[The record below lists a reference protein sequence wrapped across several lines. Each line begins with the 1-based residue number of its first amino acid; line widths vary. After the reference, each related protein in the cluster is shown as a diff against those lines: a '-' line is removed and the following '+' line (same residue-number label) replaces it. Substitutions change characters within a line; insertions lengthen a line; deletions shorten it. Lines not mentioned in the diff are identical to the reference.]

1 MIINTIDRLLGFL
14 VLSLFAFVCLATSVK
29 AQTAPAAQSPEVTA
43 LIDRAVIEN
52 LMVDYY
58 SHIGNSSF
66 NFGQYFVKEGVLDVN
81 GIVAKGAEEIKALY
95 VRASGGAAAA
105 PPKQD
110 PNVPPRGMFNMQL
123 TNLKV
128 EVKGTTATAD
138 MFWSSVESKT
148 LISPPSVTEY
158 GRDHTELIKQN
169 GHWLIKHRVV
179 TSGGGMPEGELQS
192 YRNMKR

>member
-1 MIINTIDRLLGFL
+1 MNINTINRSLGFL
-14 VLSLFAFVCLATSVK
+14 VLFFLTLVCISSSVK
-29 AQTAPAAQSPEVTA
+29 AQAAPAAQSPEVTA

-66 NFGQYFVKEGVLDVN
+66 NFDQYFVKDGVLDVN
-81 GIVAKGAEEIKALY
+81 GIVAKGAEKIKALY
-95 VRASGGAAAA
+95 VRASGGSAGA

-110 PNVPPRGMFNMQL
+110 PNAPPRGMFNMQL

-128 EVKGTTATAD
+128 EVTGNTAAAD

-148 LISPPSVTEY
+148 LISSPSITEY
-158 GRDHTELIKQN
+158 GRDHTELVKQS

>member
-1 MIINTIDRLLGFL
+1 MNINTVNRLPGFL
-14 VLSLFAFVCLATSVK
+14 VLSFLALVCIATSVK
-29 AQTAPAAQSPEVTA
+29 VQAAPAAQSPEVTA

-58 SHIGNSSF
+58 SHIGSSSF
-66 NFGQYFVKEGVLDVN
+66 NFGQYFVKDGVLDVN

-105 PPKQD
+105 PPKPD
-110 PNVPPRGMFNMQL
+110 PNAPPPGMFNMQL

-128 EVKGTTATAD
+128 EVRGNTATAD

>member
-1 MIINTIDRLLGFL
+1 MDNNTINRLLGFL
-14 VLSLFAFVCLATSVK
+14 VLSFLALVCIATSVK
-29 AQTAPAAQSPEVTA
+29 VQAAPAAQSPEVTA

-58 SHIGNSSF
+58 SHIGSSSF
-66 NFGQYFVKEGVLDVN
+66 NFGQYFVKDGVLDVN

-105 PPKQD
+105 PPKPD
-110 PNVPPRGMFNMQL
+110 PNAPPPGMFNMQL

-128 EVKGTTATAD
+128 EVRGNTATAD

-148 LISPPSVTEY
+148 LISPPNVTEY

>member
-1 MIINTIDRLLGFL
+1 MNMNTINRLLGFL
-14 VLSLFAFVCLATSVK
+14 ALSFLTLVCMASGVK
-29 AQTAPAAQSPEVTA
+29 AQVAAPSPEVTA
-43 LIDRAVIEN
+43 LIDRAIIEN

-66 NFGQYFVKEGVLDVN
+66 NFGQYFVKDGVLDVN
-81 GIVAKGAEEIKALY
+81 GLVATGAEEIKRLY

-110 PNVPPRGMFNMQL
+110 PNAPPRGMFNMQL

-128 EVKGTTATAD
+128 EVTGSIATAD

-158 GRDHTELIKQN
+158 GRDHTELAKQN

>member
-1 MIINTIDRLLGFL
+1 MKTDTINRLLGFL
-14 VLSLFAFVCLATSVK
+14 VLSSLASVCIAAGMK
-29 AQTAPAAQSPEVTA
+29 AQAAPAAQTPEVTA
-43 LIDRAVIEN
+43 LLDRGIIEN

-66 NFGQYFVKEGVLDVN
+66 NFGQYFVKDGVLDVN

-105 PPKQD
+105 PQKPE
-110 PNVPPRGMFNMQL
+110 PNAPPRGMFNMQL

-128 EVKGTTATAD
+128 EVTGNTATAD

-158 GRDHTELIKQN
+158 GRDHTELVKQN

-179 TSGGGMPEGELQS
+179 TSGGGMPAGELQS
-192 YRNMKR
+192 YKNRKR

>member
-1 MIINTIDRLLGFL
+1 MNINAINRLPFFL
-14 VLSLFAFVCLATSVK
+14 MLPFLASVCIAAGVK
-29 AQTAPAAQSPEVTA
+29 AQAAPAAQSPEVTA
-43 LIDRAVIEN
+43 LIDRAVVEN
-52 LMVDYY
+52 LMADYY

-66 NFGQYFVKEGVLDVN
+66 NFGQYFVKDGVLDVN

-95 VRASGGAAAA
+95 VRASGGAAAV

-110 PNVPPRGMFNMQL
+110 PNAPPRGTFNMQL

-128 EVKGTTATAD
+128 EVTGNTATAD

-158 GRDHTELIKQN
+158 GRDHTELVKQN
-169 GHWLIKHRVV
+169 GHWLIRHRVV

>member
-1 MIINTIDRLLGFL
+1 MNMNAINRLPGFL
-14 VLSLFAFVCLATSVK
+14 VLSFLTLVCIASGVR
-29 AQTAPAAQSPEVTA
+29 AQVAPAAQSPEVTA
-43 LIDRAVIEN
+43 LIDRAIIEN

-58 SHIGNSSF
+58 SHIGNGPF
-66 NFGQYFVKEGVLDVN
+66 NFGQYFVKDGILDVN
-81 GIVAKGAEEIKALY
+81 GIVAKGSEEIKKLY
-95 VRASGGAAAA
+95 VLASGGASA

-110 PNVPPRGMFNMQL
+110 PNAPPPGMYNMQL

-128 EVKGTTATAD
+128 EVTGNTATAD
-138 MFWSSVESKT
+138 MFWSSMESKT

-158 GRDHTELIKQN
+158 GRDHTELVKQN
-169 GHWLIKHRVV
+169 GHWLIKHRIV

>member
-1 MIINTIDRLLGFL
+1 MNINTINRLLGFL
-14 VLSLFAFVCLATSVK
+14 VLSFLTLVCIASGIK
-29 AQTAPAAQSPEVTA
+29 AQVAPAAQSPEVTA
-43 LIDRAVIEN
+43 LIDRAIIEN

-66 NFGQYFVKEGVLDVN
+66 NFGQYFVKDGVLDVN
-81 GIVAKGAEEIKALY
+81 GIVAKGAEEIKRLY
-95 VRASGGAAAA
+95 VRASGAAAGA

-110 PNVPPRGMFNMQL
+110 PNAPPQGMFNMQL

-128 EVKGTTATAD
+128 EVTGNTAMAD

-158 GRDHTELIKQN
+158 GRDHTELVKQN

>member
-1 MIINTIDRLLGFL
+1 MSIDTINRLLGFPMLSFLAL
-14 VLSLFAFVCLATSVK
+14 VCIATGAK
-29 AQTAPAAQSPEVTA
+29 TQAAPAAQSPEVTA
-43 LIDRAVIEN
+43 LIDRAAVEN
-52 LMVDYY
+52 LMVGYY

-66 NFGQYFVKEGVLDVN
+66 NFGQYFVKDGVLDVN

-95 VRASGGAAAA
+95 VRASGGPAAAL
-105 PPKQD
+105 PKQD
-110 PNVPPRGMFNMQL
+110 PNAPPRGIFNMQL

-128 EVKGTTATAD
+128 EVTGNTATAD

-158 GRDHTELIKQN
+158 GRDHTELVKQS

-179 TSGGGMPEGELQS
+179 TSGGGMPEGELPS

>member
-1 MIINTIDRLLGFL
+1 MNLSTINRLLGFL
-14 VLSLFAFVCLATSVK
+14 VSSFLTLVCITTGAK
-29 AQTAPAAQSPEVTA
+29 AQVAPAAQSPEVTA
-43 LIDRAVIEN
+43 MIDRAVIEN
-52 LMVDYY
+52 LLMDYY

-66 NFGQYFVKEGVLDVN
+66 NFGQYFVKDGVLDVN
-81 GIVAKGAEEIKALY
+81 GIVARGAEEIKALY

-110 PNVPPRGMFNMQL
+110 PNAPPPGMFNMQL

-128 EVKGTTATAD
+128 EVTGNTATAD

-158 GRDHTELIKQN
+158 GRDHTDLVKQN

-179 TSGGGMPEGELQS
+179 TSGGGMPKGELQS

>member
-1 MIINTIDRLLGFL
+1 MNITMINRLPGFL
-14 VLSLFAFVCLATSVK
+14 ALCCLTLVCISCGAK
-29 AQTAPAAQSPEVTA
+29 AQVAPAAQSPEVTA
-43 LIDRAVIEN
+43 LIDRASIEN
-52 LMVDYY
+52 LMMDYY

-66 NFGQYFVKEGVLDVN
+66 NFGQYFVKDGVLDVN
-81 GIVAKGAEEIKALY
+81 GIVAKGAEEIKGLY
-95 VRASGGAAAA
+95 VIASGGAAAA

-110 PNVPPRGMFNMQL
+110 PNAPPRGMFIMQL

-128 EVKGTTATAD
+128 EVTGSTATAD

-158 GRDHTELIKQN
+158 GRDHTELVKQN
-169 GHWLIKHRVV
+169 GHWLIKHRIV